1 MKVDSG
7 MYDLLKLVY
16 YAVSFIAVGGALAL
30 IFFLIYAQS
39 ITGSKT
45 IHKQLENI
53 EHNSR
58 KILEQLKEISKTLK
72 KSDKK
77 D

>member
-1 MKVDSG
+1 

-16 YAVSFIAVGGALAL
+16 YAVSFIAVGGVLAL
-30 IFFLIYAQS
+30 VFFFIYAQS

-53 EHNSR
+53 EDNSQ
-58 KILEQLKEISKTLK
+58 KILEQLKEISNALK
-72 KSDKK
+72 KFNKK